1 MLRTVGA
8 LIFGAIGDTYG
19 RKWPYI
25 INLSCLM
32 VIQIGTGFV
41 TTFQQFLGLRALFGV
56 AMGGLFGICA
66 AEALGDAPKKARGV
80 LSGIF
85 QEGYAFGYLLAVVF
99 QRAIADT
106 TEKLGDQYFGS
117 VLVPNHSYH
126 LEIHQPRN

>member
-66 AEALGDAPKKARGV
+66 AEALGDAPKRPEGV
-80 LSGIF
+80 IW
-85 QEGYAFGYLLAVVF
+85 
-99 QRAIADT
+99 
-106 TEKLGDQYFGS
+106 YFPRRLCIWLFVS
-117 VLVPNHSYH
+117 CCFPKSYC
-126 LEIHQPRN
+126 